1 MGRVN
6 LGTAR
11 IVIILALV
19 AGGIAVLANGFASG
33 TVVTPPTGGGA
44 SESPS
49 PSASSPTDSPTPPP
63 KETPSPQI
71 EGVLIAVFNGTNET
85 GLAAEVQ
92 QILEADG
99 YVAAQDPADADPKPV
114 PKTIVYFRGGAD
126 AAQNRSNARYIA
138 DTYFEGAKVSLLDQ
152 ELALNIAD
160 DFTRDRG
167 SVLDWLRHFDDHHKL
182 ARLATPV
189 VRTTARYDW
198 RLNDFPN
205 RR

>member
-11 IVIILALV
+11 IVIILALA

-33 TVVTPPTGGGA
+33 AVAPPSGGGG
-44 SESPS
+44 SETTSPS
-49 PSASSPTDSPTPPP
+49 ESSPTNSPTQPP
-63 KETPSPQI
+63 KVTPSPQI

-92 QILEADG
+92 QLLEADG

-138 DTYFEGAKVSLLDQ
+138 DTYFDGAKVSLLDQ
-152 ELALNIAD
+152 ELAVDIAAEAQAIIIVGVD
-160 DFTRDRG
+160 YVGAPAGETG
-167 SVLDWLRHFDDHHKL
+167 SG
-182 ARLATPV
+182 
-189 VRTTARYDW
+189 
-198 RLNDFPN
+198 
-205 RR
+205 

>member
-1 MGRVN
+1 M
-6 LGTAR
+6 
-11 IVIILALV
+11 
-19 AGGIAVLANGFASG
+19 LANGFASG
-33 TVVTPPTGGGA
+33 AVVTPPTGGGG
-44 SESPS
+44 SETTSPS
-49 PSASSPTDSPTPPP
+49 ETSPTNSPTQPP

-138 DTYFEGAKVSLLDQ
+138 DTYFEGARVSLLDPG
-152 ELALNIAD
+152 AGGGHRRRRA
-160 DFTRDRG
+160 G
-167 SVLDWLRHFDDHHKL
+167 DHHRGRRL
-182 ARLATPV
+182 RRSPRRHRRRLAPRRRLVPQLPEHV
-189 VRTTARYDW
+189 VPAV
-198 RLNDFPN
+198 LPLPG
-205 RR
+205 

>member
-11 IVIILALV
+11 IVIILALAV
-19 AGGIAVLANGFASG
+19 GGHRRAGERLRERRRRPAAERWRGQRDARAR
-33 TVVTPPTGGGA
+33 PT
-44 SESPS
+44 
-49 PSASSPTDSPTPPP
+49 SSPTNSPTQPP

-92 QILEADG
+92 QLLEADG

-138 DTYFEGAKVSLLDQ
+138 DTYFDGAKVSLLDQ
-152 ELALNIAD
+152 ELAVDISAD
-160 DFTRDRG
+160 AQAIIIVGVDYVGAPAGETG
-167 SVLDWLRHFDDHHKL
+167 SG
-182 ARLATPV
+182 
-189 VRTTARYDW
+189 
-198 RLNDFPN
+198 
-205 RR
+205 

>member
-11 IVIILALV
+11 IVIILALA

-33 TVVTPPTGGGA
+33 AVVPPSGGGG
-44 SESPS
+44 SETTSPS
-49 PSASSPTDSPTPPP
+49 GSSPTSSPTQPP
-63 KETPSPQI
+63 KQTPSPQI

-92 QILEADG
+92 QLLEADG

-114 PKTIVYFRGGAD
+114 PKTIIYFRGGAD

-138 DTYFEGAKVSLLDQ
+138 DTYFDAAKVSLLDQ
-152 ELALNIAD
+152 ELAVDIAAD
-160 DFTRDRG
+160 AQAIIIVGVDYVGAPAGETG
-167 SVLDWLRHFDDHHKL
+167 GG
-182 ARLATPV
+182 
-189 VRTTARYDW
+189 
-198 RLNDFPN
+198 
-205 RR
+205 

>member
-1 MGRVN
+1 LGRVN
-6 LGTAR
+6 LGAAL

-19 AGGIAVLANGFASG
+19 AGGIAVLANGFAGG
-33 TVVTPPTGGGA
+33 TVVTPPTGGGV

-49 PSASSPTDSPTPPP
+49 SSASSPTDSPTPPP
-63 KETPSPQI
+63 RETPSPQI

-126 AAQNRSNARYIA
+126 APQNRSNARYIA

-160 DFTRDRG
+160 DAQAIIIVGVDYVG
-167 SVLDWLRHFDDHHKL
+167 
-182 ARLATPV
+182 TPAGD
-189 VRTTARYDW
+189 TGGG
-198 RLNDFPN
+198 
-205 RR
+205 